1 MHSPRMESVEVLR
14 HGRVRRA
21 KLYYVR
27 GKIGKEA
34 KIKELIVKK

>member
-14 HGRVRRA
+14 RGRVRRA

-27 GKIGKEA
+27 GKIGTDA